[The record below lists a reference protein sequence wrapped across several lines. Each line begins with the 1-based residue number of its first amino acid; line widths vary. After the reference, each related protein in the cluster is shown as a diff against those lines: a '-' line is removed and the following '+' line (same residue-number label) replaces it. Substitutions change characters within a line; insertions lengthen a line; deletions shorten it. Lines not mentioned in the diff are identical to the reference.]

1 MDKEQNRRSAEMS
14 EAYLTALFLTLSGGF
29 QDAYTYCFRGRVFAN
44 AQTGNIV
51 LLSAHL
57 LRGNWWDALHYLI
70 PISAFVAGTC
80 FAEMIHSRFRRVRKL
95 YWQQIILLIEILL
108 LFAVGF
114 IPVDNFANALVS
126 FVCAMQVQT
135 FRRMQGNAYASTMC
149 IGNLRSGTE
158 MVCAYFRTRDKAL
171 LRGALQYAGIIFVF
185 AAGAGFGSVAALLW
199 GAAAIWFSC
208 AFLIVCFCLMFRS
221 GADQGHINR
230 RLER

>member
-1 MDKEQNRRSAEMS
+1 MDKKQNRRGVEMS

-57 LRGNWWDALHYLI
+57 LRGSWGGALHYLI

-80 FAEMIHSRFRRVRKL
+80 FAELIRSAFQRARGLHWR
-95 YWQQIILLIEILL
+95 QIILLIEILL

-114 IPVDNFANALVS
+114 IPVDNLANALVS

-135 FRRMQGNAYASTMC
+135 FRRMRGNAYASTMC

-158 MVCAYFRTRDKAL
+158 MLCAYFRTRDQEL
-171 LRGALQYAGIIFVF
+171 LRSALQYAGVILIFAV
-185 AAGAGFGSVAALLW
+185 GAGFGSVAALVW
-199 GAAAIWFSC
+199 GAAAIWCSC
-208 AFLIVCFCLMFRS
+208 AFLIVCFCLMFHS
-221 GADQGHINR
+221 GGDEGRAA
-230 RLER
+230 